1 MALNSVGVYHSAEL
15 LAGSPYLTGL
25 ADTLTGHDILPQKL
39 PRRTSVGALTDAY
52 GHRYFLFLNRDVDE
66 PLAVDLPL
74 GKPVRL
80 YTVSRET
87 GEQIFLGDNITSL
100 PLHLAAGDG
109 VLYRMDEVTD
119 AEPYTLEYRIAK

>member
-1 MALNSVGVYHSAEL
+1 M
-15 LAGSPYLTGL
+15 
-25 ADTLTGHDILPQKL
+25 
-39 PRRTSVGALTDAY
+39 
-52 GHRYFLFLNRDVDE
+52 DE